1 MSHNYVNDLFGRFR
15 KGKKTKFS
23 DLETKAKDLMKDIL
37 NNKIEYDEFFT
48 GFSGLINEFHAL
60 CGNVINQDTP
70 LLAQYKNI
78 ESMNYDGWL
87 KDKIKYCLDNL

>member
-48 GFSGLINEFHAL
+48 GFSGLINEFHYILAL
-60 CGNVINQDTP
+60 EK
-70 LLAQYKNI
+70 LAYLKKNLQ
-78 ESMNYDGWL
+78 GAPGAV
-87 KDKIKYCLDNL
+87 